1 MASDTGEDRRLTL
14 PNFSRSQARG
24 TDHTDA
30 KVNAL
35 ARQLL
40 QQTSARNADSSTV
53 SPGSELNLKGDI
65 RITDQ
70 GEIKVITRE
79 PDGAGG
85 FNEVIAH
92 IGNTSIDTHSALSQS
107 PAIWFTSSVDT
118 PQGPR
123 AIPARISSDR
133 GQGIVLQSPTDDSSY
148 GAQTSIGVTQDRF
161 SAGTFGASAPD
172 GSSSGGG
179 ASLDFTPSS
188 LNLSATKA
196 STGSASVNSVGMKA
210 EPYSETS
217 GPVPELEFMAGH
229 TSNRYVDGPRHY
241 RARLRTRGAG
251 EFWLE
256 SLKPD
261 NTILGMVYTTG
272 DGKVR
277 IMGSASVELDAPTNI
292 NALLT
297 AQSVT
302 SSGTIQAAT
311 IKATGQVQ
319 GASASF
325 AGDVSLS
332 TINGQP
338 YPPAPAKLRF
348 KNQPITI
355 GAGPYAAN
363 SVNAIGPAISI
374 PANPYGAGVGYLIKF
389 VGQTVSIAGAAS
401 AVCQTSA
408 KLNGT
413 SFAGSYSP
421 SADVANR
428 LLINLNVKSVAVSD
442 GSASSVS
449 YEWTPLY
456 TNATKISTTAT
467 DSFFEVTIEPYT
479 TL

>member
-1 MASDTGEDRRLTL
+1 M

-24 TDHTDA
+24 TDHTDS

-40 QQTSARNADSSTV
+40 QQTSARNTDSSTI

-70 GEIKVITRE
+70 GEIQVITRE
-79 PDGAGG
+79 SNGVGG
-85 FNEVIAH
+85 FNDVIAH
-92 IGNTSIDTHSALSQS
+92 IGNTSIDTHSSLSQS

-217 GPVPELEFMAGH
+217 GSVPELEFMAGH
-229 TSNRYVDGPRHY
+229 TSNRYSDGPRHY

-302 SSGTIQAAT
+302 ASGTIQAAT

-325 AGDVSLS
+325 TGDVSLS

-338 YPPAPAKLRF
+338 YPPQNLTQLAIYNSSGVKGNFATGDQAIATPIYAAGDSDTSLATPISGGLSISAAGRYSIVAQYRLFTPDGSNIKPASGRSFIDIADGNRQSLSRTAITVGEDQCTGNHGGLRLAAGDQLRF
-348 KNQPITI
+348 NIIQTTGGDARYTVRIT
-355 GAGPYAAN
+355 
-363 SVNAIGPAISI
+363 V
-374 PANPYGAGVGYLIKF
+374 
-389 VGQTVSIAGAAS
+389 
-401 AVCQTSA
+401 
-408 KLNGT
+408 
-413 SFAGSYSP
+413 
-421 SADVANR
+421 
-428 LLINLNVKSVAVSD
+428 VKM
-442 GSASSVS
+442 
-449 YEWTPLY
+449 P
-456 TNATKISTTAT
+456 
-467 DSFFEVTIEPYT
+467 
-479 TL
+479 